1 MRKAVAS
8 FLPIMIACAGA
19 CADRYDTNRNLPPRS
34 NEPANAKHDLKPNDT
49 PTPGTAS
56 GPVMTGTETGTASST
71 KDRQITDNVEHALMA
86 DKALSASAKNV
97 KVETENGVVTL
108 RGPVATEHEKKMVA
122 DKAMQVAGVMR
133 VENQTDV
140 MPIR

>member
-1 MRKAVAS
+1 
-8 FLPIMIACAGA
+8 MIACARA

-34 NEPANAKHDLKPNDT
+34 NEPANTKHDLKPNDT

-56 GPVMTGTETGTASST
+56 GTASST

-86 DKALSASAKNV
+86 DKTLSASAKNV

-108 RGPVATEHEKKMVA
+108 RGPVATEQEKKMVA
-122 DKAMQVAGVMR
+122 DRAMQVAGVMR